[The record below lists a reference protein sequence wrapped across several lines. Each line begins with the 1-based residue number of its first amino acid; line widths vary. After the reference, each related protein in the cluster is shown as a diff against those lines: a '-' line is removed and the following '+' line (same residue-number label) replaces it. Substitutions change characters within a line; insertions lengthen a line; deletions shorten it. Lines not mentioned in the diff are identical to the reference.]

1 MKARDT
7 MLRTKRFDVDER
19 ARKVAD
25 IESMIR
31 DLETMASDLTRQIA
45 AEEERSG
52 VKDPSHFAYSTF
64 AKAASQRRENLTNT
78 TDKLR
83 LQHDDARRAQEDA
96 LGELQKREAGGGMD
110 GRRRGPGPDRPFP
123 VR

>member
-83 LQHDDARRAQEDA
+83 LQLDDARRAHEDA
-96 LGELQKREAGGGMD
+96 LSEMQKLEASD
-110 GRRRGPGPDRPFP
+110 GLDGTRRGPGPDPPLP

>member
-31 DLETMASDLTRQIA
+31 DLETMSADLSRQIA

-52 VKDPSHFAYSTF
+52 VKDPSHFSYSTF
-64 AKAASQRRENLTNT
+64 AKAAAQRRENLNNSS
-78 TDKLR
+78 DKLR
-83 LQHDDARRAQEDA
+83 IQLDDARRAHEEA
-96 LGELQKREAGGGMD
+96 LSELQKLEANEGMD
-110 GRRRGPGPDRPFP
+110 GVRRGPGPDRPFP

>member
-83 LQHDDARRAQEDA
+83 LQLDDARRAHEDA
-96 LGELQKREAGGGMD
+96 LSELQKLEASDGMD
-110 GRRRGPGPDRPFP
+110 GTRRGPGPDRPFP